1 MARYEVAPT
10 KTNMMRIR
18 RDLGFAREG
27 WELLDQKRKI
37 LVVELMGL
45 IDRAVEAQEEVEAK
59 LGEAFMALDQ
69 AMLRMGRREVNMVAV
84 GMNIK
89 SNISFSQKR
98 VMGVTLPRVKV
109 DFEDKSPYFAAAES
123 SIWVDEAIRKF
134 RDVLK
139 LLGSLAEA
147 RISLMRLS
155 REVAKTI
162 RRVNALEKI
171 FIPDYEESLSY
182 IEMALEESDRE
193 AFFVLKLVKDRISR
207 RKGEVYERS

>member
-10 KTNMMRIR
+10 KTNLMRIK

-37 LVVELMGL
+37 LIVELMGL
-45 IDRAVEAQEEVEAK
+45 IDRAVETQEKAEDVLA
-59 LGEAFMALDQ
+59 EAFKALDN
-69 AMLRMGRREVNMVAV
+69 AILRMGLRELEQVSLAM
-84 GMNIK
+84 GIK
-89 SNISFSQKR
+89 AEISISQRR
-98 VMGVTLPRVKV
+98 VMGVSLPRVKL
-109 DFEDKSPYFAAAES
+109 DFEDRSPYFADTTG
-123 SIWVDEAIRKF
+123 SIWVDEAISKF

-139 LLGSLAEA
+139 LLCELAEA

-171 FIPDYEESLSY
+171 FIPDYEETLKY
-182 IEMALEESDRE
+182 IETALEEAERE
-193 AFFVLKLVKDRISR
+193 AFFVLKLIKDRLYSR
-207 RKGEVYERS
+207 KAG

>member
-10 KTNMMRIR
+10 KTNLMKVK

-37 LVVELMGL
+37 LIVELMGL

-59 LGEAFMALDQ
+59 LKEAYGALDQ
-69 AMLRMGRREVNMVAV
+69 AILRMGRREVNLIALA
-84 GMNIK
+84 MNIE
-89 SNISFSQKR
+89 SDIAFSEKR
-98 VMGVTLPRVKV
+98 VMGVSLPRVKIRF
-109 DFEDKSPYFAAAES
+109 DDRSPYFAAAES
-123 SIWVDEAIRKF
+123 SIWIDEAIKKF
-134 RDVLK
+134 REVLR
-139 LLGSLAEA
+139 LLGTLAEA

-155 REVAKTI
+155 REVGKTI

-171 FIPDYEESLSY
+171 FIPDYDETLKY

-193 AFFVLKLVKDRISR
+193 AFFVLKLVKDRLSR
-207 RKGEVYERS
+207 KRGVTR